1 MLKRNKDFDI
11 QSIKQRFGIIG
22 NSPLLNQAI
31 ERAALVAPTDLS
43 VLILGE
49 SGVGKESF
57 AKIIHEL
64 SPRRHN
70 TFLAI
75 NCGAIP
81 EGTIDSELF
90 GHEKGAF
97 TGATESRKGFF
108 EVANKGTLFL
118 DEIGEM
124 PLGTQARLLRVLEY
138 GEFIRVGSSVVQK
151 TDVRIIAATNV
162 NLEQAVKD
170 GKFREDL
177 YYRLSTMTIYVPPL
191 RERGNDIFL
200 LFHKFATDF
209 AERYRVPPIELTED
223 AMELLRNYR
232 FPGNIRQLRN
242 LVYQM
247 SISVPKRK
255 IDAET
260 LSRYLP
266 NEGRS
271 MVPVPMSSPQ
281 GSGTQQDMNEREI
294 LYKVLFDMRRDIT
307 ELKKLVFQLL
317 ELSGN
322 QAGERIIEEHKDLFQ
337 DIDTQQLRREM
348 RLIGTRPTPQKENT
362 PPTIELSDEV
372 EPVIE
377 IGAEENLS
385 LEEKEKEMIIK
396 ALKKHNHRRRA
407 TAEELGISER
417 TLYRKIKKYGL
428 ENL

>member
-31 ERAALVAPTDLS
+31 ERATLVAPTDLS